1 MPRCNHACASL
12 SSPPPCTAHQ
22 ALESFVLRCP
32 KDVSP
37 HCEAI
42 LQLSLTFL
50 SYDPNFTDDAMDED
64 DEGGQGDEEEDEE

>member
-1 MPRCNHACASL
+1 MLHVLLLSL
-12 SSPPPCTAHQ
+12 HVSHPPCTAPQ

-42 LQLSLTFL
+42 LQLALAFL
-50 SYDPNFTDDAMDED
+50 SYDPNFTDDAMDEA